1 MMTMTKDQ
9 EFSIR
14 HTFVDFAQTSEFLK
28 SPLIFTKAKGLYY
41 WDVDGNRYFDSIGGI
56 YVASLGHL
64 HPRVIEAIKIQLD
77 KLTFFPPLHATSDV
91 TLEFV
96 QKMGSVTSDNLNYIK
111 AFSGGSE
118 AVEAAFK
125 FTRQYFKQVGCSG
138 KYKIISA
145 YRGFHGSTAGAM
157 SASGTGKRKTP
168 FEPQMGGFVK
178 VMPPLLLRDHFST
191 WEECNRFAAQIV
203 EDVVLSEDPDTVAA
217 IIMEPI
223 SNTGWLATPTREYF
237 QILRSICDK
246 YNIMLIFDEIITGVG
261 KTGNMFAYQTYDVA
275 PDMIICGKG
284 LTSATIPIGAM
295 IARERFSE
303 AFWGPLEKNIQFA
316 HGNTFAGNP
325 LACAA
330 GIAVIDEIV
339 EKGLAIKA
347 REKGEY
353 LFAKLESLK
362 KYDVVREVRG
372 KGMWLG
378 VELMRDSKTR
388 SPFPELGTA
397 LKRTALN
404 NRLIMR
410 VDPEWFAVA
419 PALIAEKSDI
429 DEMFE
434 LIEKSFKEALELVR
448 K

>member
-1 MMTMTKDQ
+1 MTITKEQ
-9 EFSIR
+9 EFLIK

-28 SPLIFTKAKGLYY
+28 NPLIFTKAKGLYY
-41 WDVDGNRYFDSIGGI
+41 WDIEGKRYFDGIGGI

-64 HPRVIEAIKIQLD
+64 HPRVVDAIKTQLD
-77 KLTFFPPLHATSDV
+77 KLTFFPPLHGTSDV

-96 QKMGSVTSDNLNYIK
+96 KKMGSVTSDNLNYVK
-111 AFSGGSE
+111 PFSGGSE

-125 FTRQYFKQVGCSG
+125 FTRQYFKQSGYPG

-168 FEPQMGGFVK
+168 FEPQMAGFIK
-178 VMPPLLLRDHFST
+178 VMPPILLRDHFST

-203 EDVVLSEDPDTVAA
+203 EDVVISEDPDTVAA

-223 SNTGWLATPTREYF
+223 SNTGWLAVPTEEYF

-246 YNIMLIFDEIITGVG
+246 YKVMLIFDEIITGVG
-261 KTGNMFAYQTYDVA
+261 KTGNMFAYQTYHVA
-275 PDMIICGKG
+275 PDIICCGKG
-284 LTSATIPIGAM
+284 LTSGTIPIGAM
-295 IARERFSE
+295 IAREHLSE
-303 AFWGPLEKNIQFA
+303 AFWGPLEKNVQFA

-339 EKGLAIKA
+339 EKRLTYKA
-347 REKGEY
+347 RENGEY

-372 KGMWLG
+372 KGIWLG
-378 VELMRDSKTR
+378 VEFMRDSKTR
-388 SPFPELGTA
+388 RPFPELGDA

-404 NRLIMR
+404 NRLIIR
-410 VDPEWFAVA
+410 VDPNWFAVA

-434 LIEKSFKEALELVR
+434 LIEKSFKEALELAR

>member
-1 MMTMTKDQ
+1 MTITKEQ
-9 EFSIR
+9 ELLIK

-28 SPLIFTKAKGLYY
+28 NPLIFTRAKGLYY
-41 WDVDGNRYFDSIGGI
+41 WDIEGKRYFDSIGGI

-64 HPRVIEAIKIQLD
+64 HPRVIEAIKAQLD

-96 QKMGSVTSDNLNYIK
+96 KKVGSVTSDNLNYVK
-111 AFSGGSE
+111 PFSGGSE

-125 FTRQYFKQVGCSG
+125 FTRQYFKQTGYPG

-157 SASGTGKRKTP
+157 SASGTGKRKTS
-168 FEPQMGGFVK
+168 FEPQMAGFIK
-178 VMPPLLLRDHFST
+178 VMPPILLRDHFPT

-203 EDVVLSEDPDTVAA
+203 EDVVISEDPDTVAA

-223 SNTGWLATPTREYF
+223 SNTGWLATPTQEYF

-246 YNIMLIFDEIITGVG
+246 YKIMLIFDEIITGVG
-261 KTGNMFAYQTYDVA
+261 KTGNMFAYQTYNVA
-275 PDMIICGKG
+275 PDIICCGKG

-295 IARERFSE
+295 IAREHLSE
-303 AFWGPLEKNIQFA
+303 AFWGPLEKNVQFA

-339 EKGLAIKA
+339 EKRLTYKA
-347 REKGEY
+347 RENGEY

-372 KGMWLG
+372 KGFWLG
-378 VELMRDSKTR
+378 VEFMRDSKTR
-388 SPFPELGTA
+388 SPFPELGDA

-404 NRLIMR
+404 NRLIIR
-410 VDPEWFAVA
+410 VDPNWFAVA

-434 LIEKSFKEALELVR
+434 LIEKSFKEALELAR